1 MLEKTASAKSDNDLP
16 PRRTFS
22 DAQTRRRRLRNR
34 ENMRR
39 RREDPAFRAF
49 EKRRR
54 EESESGLEHD
64 QAFEIAP
71 SAAADA
77 AELRRRCSICR
88 KRDAI
93 EVITRLRPCA
103 TARSGY
109 VQMRIAYCGFC

>member
-1 MLEKTASAKSDNDLP
+1 MLEKTASAKSDTDPP

-22 DAQTRRRRLRNR
+22 DAQTRKRRARNR

-54 EESESGLEHD
+54 EGLESGLEHD
-64 QAFEIAP
+64 QSFEIAL

-77 AELRRRCSICR
+77 AESPRRCSICR

>member
-1 MLEKTASAKSDNDLP
+1 MVEKAASVQNTAGP
-16 PRRTFS
+16 QTRRVFS
-22 DAQTRRRRLRNR
+22 EAQTRRRRIRNR

-39 RREDPAFRAF
+39 RRADPAFRAW

-54 EESESGLEHD
+54 ERKADGSGHDES
-64 QAFEIAP
+64 FEIV
-71 SAAADA
+71 AATVADV
-77 AELRRRCSICR
+77 AEGRRRCSICG

-103 TARSGY
+103 AARSGY